1 MKGLGHCGHC
11 QPAAMEFRYRRGRR
25 NHRRWPFTKTVVT
38 ERPVSKTVSEI
49 GSLTLKR
56 KKGESITI
64 DGCIK
69 IHVVEVKGGHVR
81 IRISAPRDRA
91 ILRDELL
98 ETVKA

>member
-1 MKGLGHCGHC
+1 MATAS
-11 QPAAMEFRYRRGRR
+11 Q
-25 NHRRWPFTKTVVT
+25 RRWSSATDGDVETIAAGRLQKTVVT
-38 ERPVSKTVSEI
+38 ARPVSKTGSEI
-49 GSLTLKR
+49 GCLTLKR

-98 ETVKA
+98 HTVEA